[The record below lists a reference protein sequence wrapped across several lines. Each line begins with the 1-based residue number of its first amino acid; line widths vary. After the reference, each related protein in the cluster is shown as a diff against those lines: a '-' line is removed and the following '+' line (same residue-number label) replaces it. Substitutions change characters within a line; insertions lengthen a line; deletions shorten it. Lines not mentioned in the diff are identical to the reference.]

1 MKDRI
6 CGALDLGLK
15 RNFAMQKG
23 VGQRRESAG
32 NMFFA
37 RRRGFALQLA
47 LVVMLVGSIL
57 VVAIYEFTSM
67 ALKGTTERSVVYGD
81 QMLVA
86 GYAEKAKG
94 AVLSEMKRVGTSIH
108 PGGYTELPDPG
119 ETIAWQAK
127 PRPQIHSV
135 DELQIKFDSPLLN
148 FALSSLVSDD
158 RMEGGRRVVLQVF
171 DLTYDATQ
179 ITSSGILHDDILNDL
194 ENLPPALSLNS
205 KQKGKSNGTKNEVEM
220 VDDSASSV
228 PQGDMEGKELD
239 LARFGAYLIRTRI
252 FEGDKLVRV
261 TEEAFFQVLSSDTSP

>member
-6 CGALDLGLK
+6 LEALDLGLK
-15 RNFAMQKG
+15 GICVMAKG
-23 VGQRRESAG
+23 IGQRIKGTE
-32 NMFFA
+32 NVFFS

-94 AVLSEMKRVGTSIH
+94 VILSEMQRIGTAIH
-108 PGGYTELPDPG
+108 PRIGSIQYTELPNPG
-119 ETIAWQAK
+119 QTIAWQAK
-127 PRPQIHSV
+127 NPKRPEIHSAN
-135 DELQIKFDSPLLN
+135 ELQIKFDAPPLDPALN
-148 FALSSLVSDD
+148 SLVSDD

-179 ITSSGILHDDILNDL
+179 ISSIVTNPA
-194 ENLPPALSLNS
+194 EMQNLPPALSLNS
-205 KQKGKSNGTKNEVEM
+205 KQKGKSSGMGNEGM
-220 VDDSASSV
+220 VD
-228 PQGDMEGKELD
+228 GDPKTGTPLDDMKGKELD
-239 LARFGAYLIRTRI
+239 LARFGAYPIRTRI
-252 FEGDKLVRV
+252 FEGDKLARV
-261 TEEAFFQVLSSDTSP
+261 TEEAFFQVLQ